1 MDEAWSAG
9 QESFQQYLERIKGMF
24 TEKAAAAARAA
35 AGTERPAG
43 GASEP
48 ETQDP
53 DAQEPAES
61 RIIRTKA
68 AETPRHVTKERW
80 REMERAAARHRTPPE
95 ALGGSMEV
103 LFFAISGLYAA
114 YKAGNI
120 SRDEATRTKAEI
132 IAWCDEMHEKD
143 DGAARMGEFFKNV
156 EEATRAYALAPSLE
170 TADGIY
176 QACYKTLPRKRM
188 QAGQGDA
195 GEKNV
200 IP

>member
-1 MDEAWSAG
+1 MDEAWNTG

-24 TEKAAAAARAA
+24 TEKAAEAARAA
-35 AGTERPAG
+35 AGTERPVG
-43 GASEP
+43 GESEP
-48 ETQDP
+48 ETQEP

-132 IAWCDEMHEKD
+132 IARCDEMHEKD
-143 DGAARMGEFFKNV
+143 DGAARMGEFFKQV
-156 EEATRAYALAPSLE
+156 EAAARGYALEPSLE
-170 TADGIY
+170 TADGLY
-176 QACYKTLPRKRM
+176 WACYKMLPKKRM
-188 QAGQGDA
+188 KQEETA
-195 GEKNV
+195 
-200 IP
+200 